1 MGRCGELRTL
11 FFPEYEPQHRLA
23 MILIAILLERT
34 DAGELFPGEIKAY
47 PTAEFDSLFA
57 GVDCVLEFRRGDRTA
72 LHLGLCMEAV
82 VEGEDVWDPFDE
94 TREELERD
102 ALASVTYF
110 HSEWL
115 NFMGTI
121 TLPRLLVALDAK
133 SIADMLKPWQEQT
146 GWFPGSQ
153 GRATIVQ
160 SILAQLAVQEAF
172 AERAGAPQSLAR
184 LREVR
189 SELHGRLTS
198 LATQPETSGEWP
210 EAAPAGIHRR
220 LLEVFS

>member
-1 MGRCGELRTL
+1 M
-11 FFPEYEPQHRLA
+11 A

-133 SIADMLKPWQEQT
+133 SIADMLKPWQKQT

-189 SELHGRLTS
+189 SGAPRATDLFGYAARDERRVAGGCARRHPPAAAGS
-198 LATQPETSGEWP
+198 LLLDRPRR
-210 EAAPAGIHRR
+210 EALAIRVG
-220 LLEVFS
+220 